1 MQQAG
6 SPNNIPSTTSP
17 ARTQSLKGKA
27 AKRYPHSFWWYL
39 KMLFIGLQMIVFCLI
54 VVTVAVGKGIY
65 DRLSQIVPD
74 VHFIEQRNK
83 AEATQVWS
91 APDTNGKRVL
101 LAEFKGQHREWVP
114 IEDLKMWRK
123 YGNKAVQ
130 TPGRLMD
137 ATLSIEDVRFYTHP
151 GMDAKRITKAAWVNL
166 TSGNPTA
173 QGGSTI
179 TEQLARNIYFRRNK
193 STSQRLQAAL
203 LSLQLERKFTKD
215 EILEMYLNE
224 IFYGN
229 NADGCEAAARTYFDK
244 SAKNLTISEAAFL
257 AGLPN
262 SPSYLDPFDHFDRA
276 QKRQRI
282 VLREMFENKK
292 INYTQ
297 WMQAR
302 NDTTLQPKIAKAR
315 ARFIEERRKEQR
327 WKAPYFVSYVKQY
340 LQKQYGWSDE
350 YLNKAG
356 LQIYTTVD
364 PKLQSIADMV
374 MRDRLNDLGRETLQ
388 GAMVCIDP
396 WTGHVLAMVG
406 GRDYYNTKLN
416 GQFNR
421 ATQAKRQPGSSFK
434 PYIYA
439 TAMEAGYTPDSVEID
454 KPFKLWGKQF
464 KNYEGPRVHYGAITL
479 RKAIGISNNIV
490 ALKTMLKLGNTT
502 ESAIQNVV
510 QKAHLMGIDS
520 ALQPVPALALGAS
533 EVSVL
538 EHTSAFGVFAT
549 RGMRAEE
556 TPIERVI
563 NATGEL
569 VIDHA
574 HPVKGARVLG
584 EQAGAQMWDMLRYV
598 VTSGTGRVAQIDG
611 VDVIGKTGTTSSNKD
626 VWFMGAT
633 RQLVCGVWMG
643 YDKQRDLGYGSA
655 GGRWCAPA
663 WRSFMWRALEV
674 WRTRNPVERMIE
686 DARTTDQQRLKAAQ
700 YKKYIERRICSES
713 GLLANA
719 NCPDTTVAQFSS
731 GGGVPTEHCS
741 IPAHMTRARS
751 RPSLSDGVP
760 ATYSPD
766 DLGINDSAPARR
778 DNSGATQSVDPYN
791 GSEDTGDTIDET
803 APIPEG
809 GATDVPADNYA
820 PPEIS
825 PDGSEDAPVRR
836 FPASYN
842 SNRSNDTSEMGSET
856 GNSEVVVNICADSGM
871 VARRSCPVTSQRFF
885 ERSQAPRRRCT
896 LHTG

>member
-1 MQQAG
+1 M
-6 SPNNIPSTTSP
+6 
-17 ARTQSLKGKA
+17 
-27 AKRYPHSFWWYL
+27 F
-39 KMLFIGLQMIVFCLI
+39 FIGLQMIVFCLI

-91 APDTNGKRVL
+91 APDTNGKRQL

-114 IEDLKMWRK
+114 IEDLKVWRK
-123 YGNKAVQ
+123 WGNQKVQ
-130 TPGRLMD
+130 VPGRLMD
-137 ATLSIEDVRFYTHP
+137 ATLSIEDARFYTHP

-229 NADGCEAAARTYFDK
+229 NADGCEAAARTYFRK

-257 AGLPN
+257 AGLPQR
-262 SPSYLDPFDHFDRA
+262 PAFYDPFENFDNA
-276 QKRQRI
+276 HKRMRT
-282 VLREMFENKK
+282 VLREMYDNKK

-302 NDTTLQPKIAKAR
+302 DDKEKLRLRQAIGMSR
-315 ARFIEERRKEQR
+315 ARFIEERRKTER

-350 YLNKAG
+350 YLNKSG

-374 MRDRLNDLGRETLQ
+374 MRDRLNDLGRSTLQ

-434 PYIYA
+434 PYLYA
-439 TAMEAGYTPDSVEID
+439 AAMEAGFTPNSIEID
-454 KPFKLWGKQF
+454 KPLKMWGKRF
-464 KNYEGPRVHYGAITL
+464 KNYEGERVHYGAITL

-490 ALKTMLKLGNTT
+490 AIKTMLKLGNTT
-502 ESAIQNVV
+502 ETAIQNVV
-510 QKAHLMGIDS
+510 QKAHLMGIES
-520 ALQPVPALALGAS
+520 TLTPVPALALGAS
-533 EVSVL
+533 DVSVL

-574 HPVKGARVLG
+574 HPVKGARVLS

-598 VTSGTGRVAQIDG
+598 VTSGTGTVAQIG
-611 VDVIGKTGTTSSNKD
+611 GYDVIGKTGTTSANKD

-633 RQLVCGVWMG
+633 RQLACGVWIG
-643 YDKQRDLGYGSA
+643 YDRPRDLGYGSA
-655 GGRWCAPA
+655 GGAWSGRA

-674 WRTRNPVERMIE
+674 WRTRNPVESMIE
-686 DARTTDQQRLKAAQ
+686 DARTTNQQRLKAAQ
-700 YKKYIERRICSES
+700 YKKYIERRICSAT

-719 NCPDTTVAQFSS
+719 NCSTTTVAQFSS
-731 GGGVPTEHCS
+731 GGGVPTEHCN
-741 IPAHMTRARS
+741 IPAHMATARS
-751 RPSLSDGVP
+751 RPSLTDDVP
-760 ATYSPD
+760 AQYSPD
-766 DLGINDSAPARR
+766 DLGLDQSAPTRR
-778 DNSGATQSVDPYN
+778 DNPGYTDRDRNADYN
-791 GSEDTGDTIDET
+791 TGEDTGDVIDET
-803 APIPEG
+803 TPMPEG
-809 GATDVPADNYA
+809 GASDVPTDNYA

-825 PDGSEDAPVRR
+825 PDGSEEAPVRR
-836 FPASYN
+836 VPASY
-842 SNRSNDTSEMGSET
+842 SNRSSDALAPESET
-856 GNSEVVVNICADSGM
+856 GNSEVVVNICADSSM

-896 LHTG
+896 LHRT